1 MKNIRQL
8 FIDFIKEYKCAF
20 FIYFLTLLYIPI
32 STTYIPKLYGDI
44 ISNLKN
50 KKFKLVKTLFIT
62 LIIGW
67 VIIQILN
74 TASSYIMNYLMPK
87 FKQYVRTFMINE
99 IMNKYKVQFENLP
112 LGDTITKIIKTP
124 YILEDVFWM
133 MKDVVI
139 NNVLTMLSIFGYLY
153 YYNYKLGLIFMGFCI
168 VLFGLSYLYNCKCKN
183 NIKNIEV
190 IYDKTHE
197 EIEDTLSNL
206 ISIYTARTYTN
217 EADRLNK
224 IDNQLYENVQKMNK
238 CKNLYRLMFS
248 LLFIVIIIYLNY
260 KAYNIYLNKEI
271 KLDTFISVFIIN
283 YSLLSIFM
291 DYFRE
296 LNEVMSVNVNIN
308 LILDFLENKLPKHL
322 QLELEKANNAIPDE
336 PTIGKIKNTANK
348 NTNTK
353 SSNTHGL
360 NIAFKNVKFRYNEDE
375 PYILTGLNLIIEPLE
390 TILIKGPIGSGKS
403 TFSKLLL
410 KYQINYEGLIT
421 INGMDHKKI
430 DLEDIREKI
439 IYIPQHPN
447 LFNRTLRDN
456 ILYGVKKG
464 ITATDILNKLDDVGM
479 TDLRI
484 KFETILDKLV
494 GKLGSKLSGGQ
505 RQIVW
510 ILRCLFNNSKMI
522 ILDEPTSSLDAESK
536 QNIIQL
542 IKELKVNRSI
552 VIITHDNDFEK
563 DKTLYNRLIKFDK
576 GNIKETFKNLI

>member
-1 MKNIRQL
+1 M
-8 FIDFIKEYKCAF
+8 
-20 FIYFLTLLYIPI
+20 
-32 STTYIPKLYGDI
+32 
-44 ISNLKN
+44 
-50 KKFKLVKTLFIT
+50 
-62 LIIGW
+62 
-67 VIIQILN
+67 
-74 TASSYIMNYLMPK
+74 
-87 FKQYVRTFMINE
+87 
-99 IMNKYKVQFENLP
+99 
-112 LGDTITKIIKTP
+112 
-124 YILEDVFWM
+124 
-133 MKDVVI
+133 
-139 NNVLTMLSIFGYLY
+139 
-153 YYNYKLGLIFMGFCI
+153 
-168 VLFGLSYLYNCKCKN
+168 
-183 NIKNIEV
+183 
-190 IYDKTHE
+190 
-197 EIEDTLSNL
+197 
-206 ISIYTARTYTN
+206 
-217 EADRLNK
+217 
-224 IDNQLYENVQKMNK
+224 
-238 CKNLYRLMFS
+238 
-248 LLFIVIIIYLNY
+248 
-260 KAYNIYLNKEI
+260 
-271 KLDTFISVFIIN
+271 
-283 YSLLSIFM
+283 
-291 DYFRE
+291 
-296 LNEVMSVNVNIN
+296 
-308 LILDFLENKLPKHL
+308 PKHL

-484 KFETILDKLV
+484 KFETILDKSV